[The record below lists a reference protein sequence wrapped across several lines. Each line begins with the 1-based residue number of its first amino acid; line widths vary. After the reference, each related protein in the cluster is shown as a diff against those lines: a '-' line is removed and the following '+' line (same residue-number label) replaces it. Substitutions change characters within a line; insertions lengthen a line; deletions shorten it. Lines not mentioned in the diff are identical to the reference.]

1 MDYLVFTLNAI
12 LPIIIPVMVGFFL
25 KKINLLSQEFW
36 GNLNKLVFKLMI
48 PVLLFSNLYLADL
61 STINWAF
68 VGFGAGSILV
78 LFGIGL
84 LVVMAFKDRKQK
96 GVILQATFRSNY
108 AIIGIP
114 LAVLLGGDKAQASAA
129 VMAAVSVPIFNILAV
144 IALSIYDHEEG
155 QKIDVK
161 DILKKIVTNPLI
173 IGVVAGLLVCLL
185 GLGIDKLTGI
195 EGTLKSIFTDYT
207 VRYDVI
213 DGAAVAVSDNSLYH
227 LADLHFVGTAI
238 SYIGR
243 CATPVA
249 LLVLGARFEFSAVK
263 KLWRQLTVTVSF
275 RLIITPVVFLTIAY
289 FLGKQL
295 GWGTTEYA
303 ILVALFA
310 TPIAVSSAPMAAQ
323 MGQDEEL
330 AGQIVVWTTA
340 LSAFTLFLIIF
351 TLAAIGML

>member
-1 MDYLVFTLNAI
+1 MDYLIFTLNAI
-12 LPIIIPVMVGFFL
+12 LPIIIPVIVGFFL
-25 KKINLLSQEFW
+25 KKIKLLPEEFW
-36 GNLNKLVFKLMI
+36 ANLNKLVFKLLI

-68 VGFGAGSILV
+68 VGFGAGSILI
-78 LFGIGL
+78 LFTIGL
-84 LVVMAFKDRKQK
+84 VVVMAFKDKKQK

-108 AIIGIP
+108 AIIGVP
-114 LAVLLGGDKAQASAA
+114 LAVLLGGSKAEASAA

-155 QKIDVK
+155 QKISVK
-161 DILKKIVTNPLI
+161 DMLNKIATNPLI
-173 IGVVAGLLVCLL
+173 IGVVSGLVVCFI

-195 EGTLKSIFTDYT
+195 DGTLKSIFTDYN

-213 DGAAVAVSDNSLYH
+213 DGNAVAISDNSLYN
-227 LADLHFVGTAI
+227 LADLHFIGTAI
-238 SYIGR
+238 NYIGR
-243 CATPVA
+243 CATPIA

-263 KLWRQLTVTVSF
+263 KLWRQLVVTVSF
-275 RLIITPVVFLTIAY
+275 RLVITPVIFLTIAY
-289 FLGKQL
+289 FLGRNL

-330 AGQIVVWTTA
+330 AGQIVVWTTS
-340 LSAFTLFLIIF
+340 LSAISLFLIIF